1 MTTVSEM
8 RSWETPDGQ
17 AWTSAA
23 AEMTGEMTD
32 EMTGNGVRSETH
44 RPAPRENGATSDDEA
59 GMMSC
64 FRGRNNAPGRILR
77 ALSDAFGSAR
87 RAGRNEAG
95 SVAAE
100 NRRR

>member
-1 MTTVSEM
+1 M

-17 AWTSAA
+17 AWTSEA
-23 AEMTGEMTD
+23 D